1 MPAHRNRAGRPDHRD
16 SHCRLAAP
24 RAHPLGRRNVRVG
37 GRRHRGHA
45 QRPMG
50 RATPSRGR
58 IVVGESDVDSGTGH
72 HERRYQSGGRA
83 ATAGEPQRCCLV
95 LRTDPGADRRR
106 SNHGP
111 TPSAH
116 ADIARCRRISLR
128 SSRRQRDCERDRL
141 GAHRRREGCALCD
154 GRSRDPAHRPRPDLT
169 PISRRAATSQ
179 LLLQDVS
186 TLSPRT
192 TLPLATSMS

>member
-1 MPAHRNRAGRPDHRD
+1 MRRMPAHRNRAGRPDHRD

-83 ATAGEPQRCCLV
+83 LRLENRSGAAWCCGPTQVQIVAGAITAPPPAP
-95 LRTDPGADRRR
+95 TPTSPGADGFR
-106 SNHGP
+106 SVRLDVNA
-111 TPSAH
+111 TASAT
-116 ADIARCRRISLR
+116 ASVLTVVVKV
-128 SSRRQRDCERDRL
+128 
-141 GAHRRREGCALCD
+141 AL
-154 GRSRDPAHRPRPDLT
+154 SATVALEIPLT
-169 PISRRAATSQ
+169 VRVQT
-179 LLLQDVS
+179 
-186 TLSPRT
+186 
-192 TLPLATSMS
+192 